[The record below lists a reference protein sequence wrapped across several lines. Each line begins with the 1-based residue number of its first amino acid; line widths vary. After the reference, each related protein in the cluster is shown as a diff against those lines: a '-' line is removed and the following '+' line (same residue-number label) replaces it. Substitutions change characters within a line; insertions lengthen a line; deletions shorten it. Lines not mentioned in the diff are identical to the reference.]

1 MGTIGKAL
9 TLLDILS
16 GMESEA
22 GLTEIA
28 LACGYDKATTRRF
41 LVELEK
47 HGFVEQHAESR
58 KYHLGSAPVRLARI
72 REARYPLLRTALSHM
87 KRLVGEV
94 DETVHLAEYS
104 ANRLSTVHV
113 EDSSKAHRVFV
124 DVGTVLPFHAT
135 ASGLAF
141 IAACPPAEIEAAI
154 AGPLEA
160 FTGYTMTDAEAFR
173 RNIAETQANG
183 YSIGRQGMEVGVVSA
198 AAAIRAPG
206 TRPIGTLAVAAP
218 ASRTD
223 DAAIREFGTAVA
235 AAAAEISRAFFGA
248 GREVRPQTQARR
260 TG

>member
-16 GMESEA
+16 GMEKEA

-28 LACGYDKATTRRF
+28 QACGYDKATTRRF

-47 HGFVEQHAESR
+47 HGFVEQHSESR
-58 KYHLGSAPVRLARI
+58 KYHLGAAPVRLARI
-72 REARYPLLRTALSHM
+72 REARYPLLRTALPHM
-87 KRLVGEV
+87 KRLVAQV

-104 ANRLSTVHV
+104 AGRLSTIHV

-124 DVGTVLPFHAT
+124 DVGTILPYHAT

-141 IAACPPAEIEAAI
+141 ISACPQPEIEAAI
-154 AGPLEA
+154 AGPLDA
-160 FTGYTMTDAEAFR
+160 FTDYTMTDAASFR
-173 RNIAETQANG
+173 RNIAETQAKG
-183 YSIGRQGMEVGVVSA
+183 YSVGRQGMEVGVIST

-206 TRPIGTLAVAAP
+206 MRPVGTLAMAAP
-218 ASRTD
+218 VSRAD
-223 DAAIREFGTAVA
+223 EAAVHAFGMAVA
-235 AAAAEISRAFFGA
+235 EAAQEISKAFFGTD
-248 GREVRPQTQARR
+248 REVRPPAKMRR